1 VCAGE
6 REKRIGEKKKIFV
19 VNFGCEFLWAKCSS
33 SFCGFLVYFSDFF
46 LVGGRRGRKRGG
58 GGEEV

>member
-19 VNFGCEFLWAKCSS
+19 VNFGSEFLWAKWSS
-33 SFCGFLVYFSDFF
+33 SLCDFLVFFSDFF
-46 LVGGRRGRKRGG
+46 WWE
-58 GGEEV
+58 GEEEGNEEEEEV